1 MFQENLSQSLLFLA
15 SAWQAQVY
23 THARLH
29 QMMKVIPEMRS
40 SELMIGSYSH
50 GSWHFLYDAEL
61 AVLKSI
67 HKTNPYIKT
76 KVRTEIF
83 EKLAPSISPLLK
95 EQAYKAKTCWYHWPL
110 CLTDWLKKNTRK
122 EWTMIFNIYTHN
134 GKCQCHIIANC
145 MCHLPAIVS

>member
-1 MFQENLSQSLLFLA
+1 MFQEKLGQSLLFWA

-23 THARLH
+23 THARPH
-29 QMMKVIPEMRS
+29 QMMKVIPGMKS

-50 GSWHFLYDAEL
+50 GFWHFLHDAEL

-76 KVRTEIF
+76 KVRTQIF
-83 EKLAPSISPLLK
+83 GKLVPSISPLLK
-95 EQAYKAKTCWYHWPL
+95 EQAHKAKTCWYHWPF

-122 EWTMIFNIYTHN
+122 EWTEWFLISICIM
-134 GKCQCHIIANC
+134 ANAS
-145 MCHLPAIVS
+145 AISLQTACTTYQL